1 MSRLMWIEI
10 LPFSVVRSWL
20 GLFGRLTSGWPIP
33 ALASSIS
40 CRARSFNRFCLS
52 SVSYD
57 NCTKGFNYRVKSS
70 RTVSTSNSIY
80 FDLPVTF
87 YLFFSIYYA
96 VFIKIIYVTNSNK
109 LLPFFFIPFIWDL
122 LKKFIRQINHR
133 FISSNKFFVKDS
145 KWKV

>member
-96 VFIKIIYVTNSNK
+96 VFIKILYVTNSNK

-122 LKKFIRQINHR
+122 LKKFI
-133 FISSNKFFVKDS
+133 SSNKFLVKDP
-145 KWKV
+145 

>member
-1 MSRLMWIEI
+1 MWIEI
-10 LPFSVVRSWL
+10 LPFSVARSWL

-52 SVSYD
+52 SVSYN

-87 YLFFSIYYA
+87 YLYFFSIYYA
-96 VFIKIIYVTNSNK
+96 VFTKILYVTKN
-109 LLPFFFIPFIWDL
+109 LLD
-122 LKKFIRQINHR
+122 KINHW
-133 FISSNKFFVKDS
+133 FILSNKFLVKDP